1 MERLPNAEFE
11 IMKVIWANEP
21 PITTDIIMEQLGKKK
36 MEPPNHYHIVVA
48 TDKTGFCKNRK
59 GQ

>member
-1 MERLPNAEFE
+1 
-11 IMKVIWANEP
+11 MKVIWANEP

-59 GQ
+59 GR